1 MSLEKL
7 RGPPLAEARRRH
19 EPPSRAALREEVV
32 AASKTTPSG
41 TSPTRRCAPMPS
53 AVAKDSAARGRG
65 REEAKLAQASLAK
78 YERCW
83 GRQAYLKPRVKN
95 EAGPATITAAVPPRP
110 RSGNRRRLSSSP
122 ASYNPLEHAVRTAPE
137 FEAFE
142 GALRRRIHD
151 CTTIRNAAVSQKGGG
166 SLPPPPGSIRVRVT
180 GMGPPQPPPPPL
192 EASLMP
198 LDVSGNAARY
208 LDHLQYTRE
217 RELEREHDAGDDERV
232 LAAAA
237 SLRRPP
243 FAGLAP
249 ARPSGDVWLAVNPH
263 E

>member
-1 MSLEKL
+1 M
-7 RGPPLAEARRRH
+7 
-19 EPPSRAALREEVV
+19 
-32 AASKTTPSG
+32 
-41 TSPTRRCAPMPS
+41 
-53 AVAKDSAARGRG
+53 
-65 REEAKLAQASLAK
+65 
-78 YERCW
+78 
-83 GRQAYLKPRVKN
+83 
-95 EAGPATITAAVPPRP
+95 
-110 RSGNRRRLSSSP
+110 
-122 ASYNPLEHAVRTAPE
+122 RTAPE

-166 SLPPPPGSIRVRVT
+166 SLPPPPGSIRACELRAWARRSR
-180 GMGPPQPPPPPL
+180 PRPLL

-198 LDVSGNAARY
+198 LDVSGNAAHY
-208 LDHLQYTRE
+208 CDHLRYTRE
-217 RELEREHDAGDDERV
+217 RELAREHDAGDDERV

-249 ARPSGDVWLAVNPH
+249 ARPSGDEWLAINTR